1 MILSLALCDE
11 FCLFLADELLL
22 NRQVKDYSFLANGC
36 VTVDDVDDADMF
48 KQTEVST
55 CYYS

>member
-1 MILSLALCDE
+1 MIGLCDE